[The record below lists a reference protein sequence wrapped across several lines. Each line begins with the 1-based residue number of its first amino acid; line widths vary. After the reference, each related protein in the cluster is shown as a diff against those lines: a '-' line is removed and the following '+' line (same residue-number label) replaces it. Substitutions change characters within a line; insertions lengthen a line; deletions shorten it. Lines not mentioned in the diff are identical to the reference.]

1 MKHVVAG
8 ASGLLFGLG
17 LILSGMIDPLKVQG
31 FLDVAGT
38 WDPSLAFV
46 MAGAAAVAAVLFR
59 LGNRRSGPS
68 PGRPGGMPLA
78 GPIDANLVV
87 GSLLFGVGWGISGMC
102 PGPALAGLGAG
113 FLPST
118 VFVIC
123 MLFGMETHAWLSGAP
138 DEGP

>member
-1 MKHVVAG
+1 MNHIVAG
-8 ASGLLFGLG
+8 TSGLLFGFG
-17 LILSGMIDPLKVQG
+17 LILSGMIDPMKVQG
-31 FLDVAGT
+31 FLDVAGS

-46 MAGAAAVAAVLFR
+46 MAGAVAVASVLFR
-59 LGNRRSGPS
+59 LGNRWSRVS
-68 PGRPGGMPLA
+68 PGEPRGTPSTRR
-78 GPIDANLVV
+78 IDAHLVV
-87 GSLLFGVGWGISGMC
+87 GSTLFGVGWGISGMC

>member
-38 WDPSLAFV
+38 WDPSLSFV

-68 PGRPGGMPLA
+68 PGGPGGMPPA
-78 GPIDANLVV
+78 GPVDTNLVV

-123 MLFGMETHAWLSGAP
+123 MLFGMETHAWVSGAP
-138 DEGP
+138 DEGL